1 MAAKRQERGTIR
13 AFVLAN
19 VEAHPQDIARVT
31 AEKFGISR
39 QAANRHLK
47 SLVDN
52 KQIIASG
59 KTRQKRYELVPIA
72 EKIFN
77 LEIIPGL
84 SEDTIWRRLI
94 EPLLVGVKEN
104 VLGICQ
110 YGFTEMVNNIIDHSE
125 SSDAVV
131 RVSYTISKIEFVI
144 LDHGIGVFEKITKAL
159 GLEDYR
165 HAILE
170 LTKGKVTTDPEHHTG
185 EGVFF
190 TCRMFDR
197 FSIRSGDLYFS
208 HFEDA
213 DWLIETQE
221 EDLQGTYIEMEID
234 PNSERTTK
242 EIFDRFATEHDD
254 YGFTRTHV
262 PVRLAIYEGEKLVSR
277 SQAKRLLGRFDRF
290 KEVFLDFDGVETIG
304 PAFADEIFRVFA
316 VQHPDTNLVCVN
328 ASEEVDKMIHRA
340 LSVNDV
346 NGKSDSP

>member
-52 KQIIASG
+52 NQIIASG

>member
-52 KQIIASG
+52 NQIIASG

-165 HAILE
+165 HAVLE

-213 DWLIETQE
+213 NWLIETQE

-340 LSVNDV
+340 LSANDV

>member
-221 EDLQGTYIEMEID
+221 EDLQGTCIEMEID

-262 PVRLAIYEGEKLVSR
+262 PVRLAIYEDEKLVSR

>member
-52 KQIIASG
+52 NQIIASG

-242 EIFDRFATEHDD
+242 EIFDRFATEHED

>member
-221 EDLQGTYIEMEID
+221 EDLQGTHIEMEID

>member
-290 KEVFLDFDGVETIG
+290 KEVFLDFDSVETIG